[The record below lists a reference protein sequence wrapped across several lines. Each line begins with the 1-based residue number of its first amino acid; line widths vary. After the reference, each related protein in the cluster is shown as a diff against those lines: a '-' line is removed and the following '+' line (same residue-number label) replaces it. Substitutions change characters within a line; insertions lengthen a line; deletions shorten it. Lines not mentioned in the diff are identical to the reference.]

1 MDFEFIQPELAKER
15 PVIAVDLIGFGLSD
29 QSVSLDYSKKA
40 MADTIA
46 GLMAL
51 LDYDRYDVLG
61 HSMGGEVAL
70 HLALNHQDRVG
81 RLILLDSAGL
91 LTAGMPGTEGSGRTA
106 GASPFLIDLV
116 FKNTIVEKRVF
127 RTCLYEPKPF
137 MPLAFE
143 KLYYFVGQIPPETL
157 ARFIEDNDSG
167 AVADRLGEIRQP
179 TRIIWGEQDRI
190 IPLSQGEALKD
201 AIPGS
206 RLDVIAECGHLPY
219 LEQPEELIRLIRAFL
234 AE

>member
-1 MDFEFIQPELAKER
+1 MRSSNPAPACPDSWPDGLFDGLRVYPAGTGQER

-91 LTAGMPGTEGSGRTA
+91 LTAGMPGTEGPGRTA

-116 FKNTIVEKRVF
+116 FKTRLSKRGF
-127 RTCLYEPKPF
+127 SEPASTNRN
-137 MPLAFE
+137 PLC
-143 KLYYFVGQIPPETL
+143 
-157 ARFIEDNDSG
+157 
-167 AVADRLGEIRQP
+167 
-179 TRIIWGEQDRI
+179 
-190 IPLSQGEALKD
+190 
-201 AIPGS
+201 PG
-206 RLDVIAECGHLPY
+206 I
-219 LEQPEELIRLIRAFL
+219 
-234 AE
+234 